1 VTFCYVAPETRGVV
15 LVDGADRIFFA
26 LCQRDAR
33 ARARAL
39 GLASR
44 PRVERIRPSS
54 MNALLTRARGQ
65 EAARAMGAF

>member
-1 VTFCYVAPETRGVV
+1 MTFAYVADATRGVV

-39 GLASR
+39 GLGR

-54 MNALLTRARGQ
+54 MNALLARAVGQ
-65 EAARAMGAF
+65 EIGRAMRAAA